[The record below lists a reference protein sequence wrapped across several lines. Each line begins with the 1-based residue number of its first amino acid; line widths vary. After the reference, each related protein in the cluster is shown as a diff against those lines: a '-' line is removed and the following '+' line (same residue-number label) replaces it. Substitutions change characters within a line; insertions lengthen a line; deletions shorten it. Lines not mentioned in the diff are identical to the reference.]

1 MLVTYLW
8 TSIVPTLITYLNR
21 DRNTLNA
28 YIRRYEIMPKI
39 AIELTYEK
47 IIEAASKLSED
58 DKERLFFSLNRDY
71 AKALD
76 EMRKDAW
83 KSHRQGESAQLRDL

>member
-1 MLVTYLW
+1 
-8 TSIVPTLITYLNR
+8 
-21 DRNTLNA
+21 
-28 YIRRYEIMPKI
+28 MPEI

-47 IIEAASKLSED
+47 IFEAASKLTEE

-76 EMRKDAW
+76 EMGKEAW
-83 KSHRQGESAQLRDL
+83 ESHQRGESVRLKDLK

>member
-1 MLVTYLW
+1 
-8 TSIVPTLITYLNR
+8 
-21 DRNTLNA
+21 
-28 YIRRYEIMPKI
+28 MPKI

-58 DKERLFFSLNRDY
+58 DKERLFFSLNKDY

-76 EMRKDAW
+76 EMRKEAW
-83 KSHRQGESAQLRDL
+83 ENHRQDKSAQLRDL

>member
-1 MLVTYLW
+1 
-8 TSIVPTLITYLNR
+8 
-21 DRNTLNA
+21 
-28 YIRRYEIMPKI
+28 MPKI

-58 DKERLFFSLNRDY
+58 DKERLFFCLNKDY

-83 KSHRQGESAQLRDL
+83 KNHRQGESAQLRDL

>member
-1 MLVTYLW
+1 
-8 TSIVPTLITYLNR
+8 
-21 DRNTLNA
+21 
-28 YIRRYEIMPKI
+28 MPKI
-39 AIELTYEK
+39 AIELTIEK

-83 KSHRQGESAQLRDL
+83 KNHRQGESAQLRDL

>member
-1 MLVTYLW
+1 
-8 TSIVPTLITYLNR
+8 
-21 DRNTLNA
+21 
-28 YIRRYEIMPKI
+28 MPEI

-58 DKERLFFSLNRDY
+58 DKERLFFFLNKDY

-76 EMRKDAW
+76 KMRKEAW
-83 KSHRQGESAQLRDL
+83 ESHQRGESVQLRDLE